1 MVQQFKVRHILIKL
15 SALFTDREAKTKA
28 ETIYQQTQDGIDFKE
43 LARDYS
49 EDIGSKQSG
58 GDLGWSRPGQFLPAF
73 EQVMTTTPVGRISK
87 PFRSEFGWHILKVDA
102 RRTEDMFNVVKR
114 NQVVS
119 ILRQRRFQDELQQW
133 IKELR
138 EEAYIEVLI

>member
-1 MVQQFKVRHILIKL
+1 MVKQFKVRHILIKP
-15 SALFTDREAKTKA
+15 SALFTDKEAKTKA
-28 ETIYQQTQDGIDFKE
+28 DTIYQKIVDGADFEE
-43 LARDYS
+43 LAREYS

-58 GDLGWSRPGQFLPAF
+58 GDLSWSRPGQFAPAF
-73 EQVMTTTPVGRISK
+73 EKAMQTTPIGQISD

-102 RRTEDMFNVVKR
+102 TRTEDMFDVVKR

>member
-1 MVQQFKVRHILIKL
+1 MQ
-15 SALFTDREAKTKA
+15 
-28 ETIYQQTQDGIDFKE
+28 
-43 LARDYS
+43 
-49 EDIGSKQSG
+49 
-58 GDLGWSRPGQFLPAF
+58 
-73 EQVMTTTPVGRISK
+73 TTPIGQISN

-102 RRTEDMFNVVKR
+102 TRTEDMFDVVKR

>member
-1 MVQQFKVRHILIKL
+1 
-15 SALFTDREAKTKA
+15 LFTDKEAKAKA
-28 ETIYQQTQDGIDFKE
+28 DTIYQKIVIGTDFKE
-43 LARDYS
+43 LAREYS

-58 GDLGWSRPGQFLPAF
+58 GDLSWSRPGQFAPAF
-73 EQVMTTTPVGRISK
+73 EQVMQITPVGQVSE
-87 PFRSEFGWHILKVDA
+87 PFRSTFGWHILKVDA
-102 RRTEDMFNVVKR
+102 TRTEDMFDVVKR

>member
-1 MVQQFKVRHILIKL
+1 
-15 SALFTDREAKTKA
+15 
-28 ETIYQQTQDGIDFKE
+28 
-43 LARDYS
+43 
-49 EDIGSKQSG
+49 
-58 GDLGWSRPGQFLPAF
+58 
-73 EQVMTTTPVGRISK
+73 
-87 PFRSEFGWHILKVDA
+87 VDA
-102 RRTEDMFNVVKR
+102 TRTEDMFDVVKR